1 MRLPEPSPPLTSLMR
16 EFHLLEPALQAR
28 LVDESDALDR
38 KGRYL
43 HWDQVRRRSPPDGL
57 SHRTWWLGFVLARRT
72 GRQRLPLL
80 GKGGL
85 PFWFCNVPPLLA
97 PLQRLDREMAGH
109 ILLDEHVVSPADRDR
124 YLVGSL
130 MEESIRSSQ
139 LEGAN
144 TTRLVA
150 REMLRSGRRPR
161 DQGERMIFNNFA
173 AMTTVERWAREGRA
187 VSSVRLLE
195 LHEIV
200 TRDTLR
206 DPMDSGRIQQPGE
219 ARVAVVSGDGSV
231 VHTPPPA
238 EELPERIDRICA
250 FANGELDEGYLHPAV
265 RAILL
270 HFMIGYDHPF
280 VDGNGRTARA
290 LFYWSLMRSGYWLAS
305 YLSISNLLHA
315 APSKYSRAYE
325 YVHADANDVTYFLIH
340 QLGVIERAA
349 DQLREY
355 IARQTR
361 RAAAVAETLSKL
373 RGLNKRQ
380 EVVLDRALRQASAE
394 FTVAGHQIEFR
405 VAYGSARSDLIDL
418 FVRGLLVR
426 EREGRQ
432 FVFRPAPDLGERLSM
447 ESES

>member
-1 MRLPEPSPPLTSLMR
+1 MRLPEPSPPLTTLMR
-16 EFHLLEPALQAR
+16 EFQSLEPERQVR
-28 LVDESDALDR
+28 LVDESETLDS

-43 HWDQVRRRSPPDGL
+43 HWDQVRRRPPPDGL
-57 SHRTWWLGFVLARRT
+57 SHRAWWLGFVLARRT

-85 PFWFCNVPPLLA
+85 PFWFCHVAPVLA

-109 ILLDEHVVSPADRDR
+109 ILLDERVVDRSDRDR
-124 YLVGSL
+124 YLVSSL

-144 TTRLVA
+144 TTRLAA

-173 AMTTVERWAREGRA
+173 AMTTVERWAQNDRA
-187 VSSVRLLE
+187 VTPDRLLA

-200 TRDTLR
+200 TRDTLS
-206 DPMDSGRIQQPGE
+206 DPTDSGRIQQPGE

-238 EELPERIDRICA
+238 EELPERIERLCA
-250 FANGELDEGYLHPAV
+250 FAGGDLDEGYLHPV
-265 RAILL
+265 IRAILL

-290 LFYWSLMRSGYWLAS
+290 LFYWSLLRSGYWLAS
-305 YLSISNLLHA
+305 YLSISNLLRA
-315 APSKYSRAYE
+315 APSRYSRAYE
-325 YVHADANDVTYFLIH
+325 YVHADANDATYFLIH
-340 QLGVIERAA
+340 QLSVIERAA
-349 DQLREY
+349 DQLQEY

-361 RAAAVAETLSKL
+361 RAAAVAQALKEI

-380 EVVLDRALRQASAE
+380 EVVLERALRQQDAE
-394 FTVAGHQIEFR
+394 FTVAGHEIEYR
-405 VAYGSARSDLIDL
+405 VSYGSARSDLIDL
-418 FVRGLLVR
+418 VDRGLLI
-426 EREGRQ
+426 RQ
-432 FVFRPAPDLGERLSM
+432 RTGKKFVFRPAPDLPDRLSGPTQ
-447 ESES
+447 

>member
-1 MRLPEPSPPLTSLMR
+1 MRLPEPSPPLTALMR
-16 EFHLLEPALQAR
+16 EFQSLDPERQVR
-28 LVDESDALDR
+28 LVDESETLDS

-57 SHRTWWLGFVLARRT
+57 SHRAWWLGFVLARRT
-72 GRQRLPLL
+72 GRQRLPLF

-85 PFWFCNVPPLLA
+85 PFWFCHVAPVLA

-109 ILLDEHVVSPADRDR
+109 ILLDERVVDRSDRDR
-124 YLVGSL
+124 YLVSSL

-173 AMTTVERWAREGRA
+173 AMTTVERWAQEDYPVTPG
-187 VSSVRLLE
+187 RLLA

-200 TRDTLR
+200 TRDTLSE
-206 DPMDSGRIQQPGE
+206 PADSGRIQQPGE

-238 EELPERIDRICA
+238 EELPERIERLCA
-250 FANGELDEGYLHPAV
+250 FAAGDLDEGYLHPVV

-290 LFYWSLMRSGYWLAS
+290 LFYWSLLRSDYWLAS
-305 YLSISNLLHA
+305 YLSISSLLRA
-315 APSKYSRAYE
+315 APSRYSRAYE
-325 YVHADANDVTYFLIH
+325 YVHADANDATYFLIH
-340 QLGVIERAA
+340 QLSVIERAA
-349 DQLREY
+349 DQLQEY

-361 RAAAVAETLSKL
+361 RAAAVAQALKQI

-380 EVVLDRALRQASAE
+380 EVVLERALRQQDAE
-394 FTVAGHQIEFR
+394 FTVAGHQIEYR
-405 VAYGSARSDLIDL
+405 VSYGSARSDLGDL
-418 FVRGLLVR
+418 VERGLLVR
-426 EREGRQ
+426 SRVGKK
-432 FVFRPAPDLGERLSM
+432 FVFRPAPDLPDRLGGNAR
-447 ESES
+447 